1 MHRDQIRTRATSIP
15 AGRAQRDN
23 DLVALFDAAVN
34 EATNGRI
41 ATFDMTGTSGDDQTK
56 AVFDGLMDTNDT
68 VPNTTIVT
76 WRCFEEKVNG
86 EINRQTHPQTGITS
100 ADYTTPVIS
109 RSYERV
115 VLASLAYNNPVLLGG
130 RLSAAINAQRTT
142 NGVTDIEGMARD
154 RAEAWYEIRYNSGN
168 QYKRRIIESEV
179 FGLYENAAAV
189 TAEDARGVYSVY
201 TRHNRQGNGSNS
213 NYMNTAWDR
222 ARRTAFTNAN
232 GDIAVINA
240 ELARRNAGITISQA
254 SGLQDQLNAA
264 RDAIVA
270 ELNAGNPGLN
280 LHAADFD
287 ATEVF
292 AVYSRTPL
300 AGTGQ
305 NNILLGNTSLGNT
318 NGVTLNGGGGNDV
331 LVGGTG
337 RDRLDGGPGH
347 DTLIGGAGE
356 DTYVVVEGSHDTII
370 DSGRNHILYRDRN
383 GHETLIAGTFQAAA
397 GSGSEFESLV
407 RNADGSP
414 RHRLAFHSPGVLT
427 INGNTSIT
435 FAKQTSAA
443 DFADGA
449 FGIRLREA
457 HQEGP
462 DSIDADYSQ
471 FDRFYLAVSL
481 KAAPKGGRIVGSRRN
496 DYLTGSEYGDR
507 IETGDGATN
516 LVLAHGGDDFI
527 LGGAGNEFIRAG
539 NFLQPGAPESD
550 NDHVEGGGGS
560 DVIYGGGGADV
571 LYGGFAADDIEA
583 ASGGPGDWVAGE
595 EGDDALIG
603 SGGKDFLFGGGGSDE
618 LRGGAGDDLILGDGH
633 YQVRLQY
640 HRLSGAPVARECLR
654 SCFCSGF

>member
-1 MHRDQIRTRATSIP
+1 M
-15 AGRAQRDN
+15 
-23 DLVALFDAAVN
+23 
-34 EATNGRI
+34 
-41 ATFDMTGTSGDDQTK
+41 
-56 AVFDGLMDTNDT
+56 
-68 VPNTTIVT
+68 
-76 WRCFEEKVNG
+76 
-86 EINRQTHPQTGITS
+86 
-100 ADYTTPVIS
+100 
-109 RSYERV
+109 
-115 VLASLAYNNPVLLGG
+115 
-130 RLSAAINAQRTT
+130 
-142 NGVTDIEGMARD
+142 
-154 RAEAWYEIRYNSGN
+154 
-168 QYKRRIIESEV
+168 
-179 FGLYENAAAV
+179 
-189 TAEDARGVYSVY
+189 
-201 TRHNRQGNGSNS
+201 
-213 NYMNTAWDR
+213 
-222 ARRTAFTNAN
+222 
-232 GDIAVINA
+232 
-240 ELARRNAGITISQA
+240 
-254 SGLQDQLNAA
+254 
-264 RDAIVA
+264 
-270 ELNAGNPGLN
+270 
-280 LHAADFD
+280 
-287 ATEVF
+287 
-292 AVYSRTPL
+292 
-300 AGTGQ
+300 
-305 NNILLGNTSLGNT
+305 
-318 NGVTLNGGGGNDV
+318 

>member
-1 MHRDQIRTRATSIP
+1 MAINVRTLTDAEYEALRFCLIKQFEGRSATPYYPNQADRAAGNLTIGYGFNLNAGLFHQNAVLGAIYPDPNDP
-15 AGRAQRDN
+15 ARIVLARRMAANLAG
-23 DLVALFDAAVN
+23 LEGDAALTMT
-34 EATNGRI
+34 EDQMRTA
-41 ATFDMTGTSGDDQTK
+41 FDT
-56 AVFDGLMDTNDT
+56 LMDAQSNDAYEQIVNNLRRLQVA
-68 VPNTTIVT
+68 VP
-76 WRCFEEKVNG
+76 
-86 EINRQTHPQTGITS
+86 
-100 ADYTTPVIS
+100 
-109 RSYERV
+109 RSYERA
-115 VLASLAYNNPVLLGG
+115 VLVSLVYNGGERLLGQRLCAALTRARAATDVEG
-130 RLSAAINAQRTT
+130 R
-142 NGVTDIEGMARD
+142 ARD

-168 QYKRRIIESEV
+168 QYRRRIIESEV

-222 ARRTAFTNAN
+222 ARGTAFTNAN
-232 GDIAVINA
+232 ADIAVINA

-292 AVYSRTPL
+292 AVYSGTPL

-331 LVGGTG
+331 LVGGAG
-337 RDRLDGGPGH
+337 RDYLDGGPGH

-457 HQEGP
+457 HQDGP

-471 FDRFYLAVSL
+471 WERFYLAVSL

-560 DVIYGGGGADV
+560 DIIYGGGGADV

-603 SGGKDFLFGGGGSDE
+603 SGGRDFLFGGGGSDE
-618 LRGGAGDDLILGDGH
+618 LRGG
-633 YQVRLQY
+633 R
-640 HRLSGAPVARECLR
+640 
-654 SCFCSGF
+654 